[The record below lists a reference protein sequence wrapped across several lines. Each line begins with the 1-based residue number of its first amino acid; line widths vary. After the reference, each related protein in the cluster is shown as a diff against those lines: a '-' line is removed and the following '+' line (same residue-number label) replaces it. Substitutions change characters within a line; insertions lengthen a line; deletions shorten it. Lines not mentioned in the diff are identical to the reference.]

1 MTRSNQPQRTRCIWL
16 TLEEPDIIELKQV
29 VLDRDAESATAFFH
43 RVVAPRV
50 REAAAQRGI
59 SVKEDDDCLPG

>member
-1 MTRSNQPQRTRCIWL
+1 L